1 MKRNAAYSIVWA
13 FCFLMLVFLILL
25 VWDQLSAQWDQV
37 SAQPVNLP
45 DSTPQVVVRPPAEPP
60 KWLVDFSSY
69 EEPMN
74 PAKKIRVITIVD
86 PESKHIVVYHEDLA
100 TGQVKLLSS
109 RNIQN
114 DLLLDQFNAASP
126 TPSEIE
132 KDFRQFRNQNY

>member
-1 MKRNAAYSIVWA
+1 MQKTAGHSIVLA
-13 FCFLMLVFLILL
+13 FSLLMLFFLILL
-25 VWDQLSAQWDQV
+25 VWNQV

-45 DSTPQVVVRPPAEPP
+45 NSIPQVVVRPPAEPP

-69 EEPMN
+69 EDPMN
-74 PAKKIRVITIVD
+74 PTKKIRVITVVD

-100 TGQVKLLSS
+100 TGQIKLLSV

-114 DLLLDQFNAASP
+114 DLLLDQFNADSP

-132 KDFRQFRNQNY
+132 KVIRQFRNQNN

>member
-1 MKRNAAYSIVWA
+1 MKRNATYSIVLA
-13 FCFLMLVFLILL
+13 FSLLVFVFLILL
-25 VWDQLSAQWDQV
+25 VWNQV

-45 DSTPQVVVRPPAEPP
+45 GSAPQIIVRPPAEPP

-69 EEPMN
+69 EDPMN
-74 PAKKIRVITIVD
+74 PAKKIRVITVVD

-100 TGQVKLLSS
+100 TGEVKLLSS

-114 DLLLDQFNAASP
+114 DLILDQFNAASP

-132 KDFRQFRNQNY
+132 KNIRQFRNQNN

>member
-1 MKRNAAYSIVWA
+1 MKRNAAYLGVLA
-13 FCFLMLVFLILL
+13 FSLLMLSFLVSL
-25 VWDQLSAQWDQV
+25 VWNQV

-45 DSTPQVVVRPPAEPP
+45 GALPQVVVRPPAEPP

-69 EEPMN
+69 EDPMN
-74 PAKKIRVITIVD
+74 PAKKIRVITVVD
-86 PESKHIVVYHEDLA
+86 PESKRIVVYHEDLA

-114 DLLLDQFNAASP
+114 DLLLDQFNAVSP

-132 KDFRQFRNQNY
+132 KDLRRFKNQN